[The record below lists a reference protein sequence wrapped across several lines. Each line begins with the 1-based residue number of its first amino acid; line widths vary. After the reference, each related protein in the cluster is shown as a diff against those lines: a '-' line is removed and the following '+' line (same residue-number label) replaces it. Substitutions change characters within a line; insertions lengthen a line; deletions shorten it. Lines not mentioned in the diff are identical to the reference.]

1 MNAQSLVFLQANWEL
16 KQQLCAWVGFP
27 LWQLSKGA
35 SLFIRPC
42 ILLPVM
48 MPSICVQSRLLSL
61 VRYLDTLLSFITI
74 SSQFIYMAACPY
86 FKATN
91 VLQLVLESIAC
102 SSLIFL
108 SQSQPWF
115 IKPLSTVNNFELCFS
130 ISHEF
135 PISYSL
141 CSASIPTPT
150 TMPISV
156 CRQALQSWRCVWS
169 CQSQSLSTDAS
180 HHPLVSVKSLDAM
193 QSYILT
199 SIFKMYLWKSFGCFC
214 FYSWIHRK

>member
-1 MNAQSLVFLQANWEL
+1 
-16 KQQLCAWVGFP
+16 
-27 LWQLSKGA
+27 
-35 SLFIRPC
+35 
-42 ILLPVM
+42 M
-48 MPSICVQSRLLSL
+48 MPSICVQSSLLSL
-61 VRYLDTLLSFITI
+61 VRYLDTTLLSFITI
-74 SSQFIYMAACPY
+74 SSRFIYMAACPY

-115 IKPLSTVNNFELCFS
+115 IKPLSTVNNFEFCFS

-156 CRQALQSWRCVWS
+156 CRQALQSCLKLSESVPEHRCITS
-169 CQSQSLSTDAS
+169 SSGQCQITGCHAVLHIDLHFQN
-180 HHPLVSVKSLDAM
+180 VFVKEFWLF
-193 QSYILT
+193 L
-199 SIFKMYLWKSFGCFC
+199 FL
-214 FYSWIHRK
+214 